1 MANEF
6 LYKINIPP
14 FIDIARDDWKHNLN
28 WNSLKKLPAVIPA
41 NVLIQD
47 HYLNFNNIEWKNIV
61 RLPLNPTIE
70 TFIHSDNSGDSID
83 PNLENPK
90 MIWFAINFV
99 LSGSGRMDYYLPSQL
114 DPEPFSDPND
124 PYQQKNWTTK
134 QQPYKSYEMTTGAY
148 LVNATIPHRA
158 TAYNERIVL
167 SVRPNRMGEQGKHLW
182 GKNWD
187 GIVDMFKEYIDE

>member
-14 FIDIARDDWKHNLN
+14 FIDIARDDWKDNLN

-124 PYQQKNWTTK
+124 PYQQKN
-134 QQPYKSYEMTTGAY
+134 
-148 LVNATIPHRA
+148 
-158 TAYNERIVL
+158 
-167 SVRPNRMGEQGKHLW
+167 
-182 GKNWD
+182 
-187 GIVDMFKEYIDE
+187 